1 VTPSDVWARQGDD
14 LLATIQIDMVDA
26 IRGTTVTIDALDG
39 EVTVDIKAG
48 AQSGDVIVVKNR
60 GIGHLR
66 GSGRGD
72 AKFGVQVMTPSKL
85 NAKESKLIEEF
96 AALRPAAAPHLAE
109 HRQGL
114 FAKLRDRF
122 FTG

>member
-1 VTPSDVWARQGDD
+1 VWARQGDD

-26 IRGTTVTIDALDG
+26 IRGTTVTLDALDG
-39 EVTVDIKAG
+39 EVSVDIKSG
-48 AQSGDVIVVKNR
+48 AQSGDVVVVKSR
-60 GIGHLR
+60 GVGHLR

-72 AKFGVQVMTPSKL
+72 AKFGVQVMTPGKL
-85 NAKESKLIEEF
+85 NAKESKLIDEF
-96 AALRPAAAPHLAE
+96 ASLRPAATPHLAE

-122 FTG
+122 FTV

>member
-1 VTPSDVWARQGDD
+1 
-14 LLATIQIDMVDA
+14 MVDA
-26 IRGTTVTIDALDG
+26 VRGTSVSLDALDG
-39 EVTVDIKAG
+39 EISIEVKPG
-48 AQSGDVIVVKNR
+48 AQSGDVVVVKNR

-72 AKFGVQVMTPSKL
+72 AKFGIQVMTPTKL
-85 NAKESKLIEEF
+85 NSKEAKLMDEF
-96 AALRPAAAPHLAE
+96 ATLRPAATPHLTE

-122 FTG
+122 FTV